1 MKKIYLLI
9 VLGVITLLTSCSNEV
24 NFGEQYKKV
33 VYIVNSKEPLFYA
46 EHNVTSTSKGK
57 ISVYITGSEL
67 PGKDIRISYKVDAQA
82 LEEYNKK
89 EYDDRTSLYFSLIP
103 ENLCSFQTPDI
114 TIKKGEPY
122 GLLEFT
128 LNTQALL
135 ANKVYILPITIYDA
149 QDAEIS
155 ENLHTILYVIQIQ
168 NEYAGDYMS
177 TYRINGVGQGDIKKK
192 ATAISS
198 KKILMPLAK
207 DNKDNTSS
215 NDVPDAN
222 NGYYQITVNE
232 DNSATLEPYLQ
243 SIIHQ
248 DKEKHSYYDPDE
260 RIFYIYYN
268 IEDKYGDYL
277 PVEEIL
283 KAI

>member
-1 MKKIYLLI
+1 MKRIYLLT
-9 VLGVITLLTSCSNEV
+9 VLGAIALLTSCSNKV

-46 EHNVTSTSKGK
+46 EHDVTNASKGK

-67 PGKDIRISYKVDAQA
+67 PSEDIRVSYKVDAQA
-82 LEEYNKK
+82 LEEYNKR
-89 EYDDRTSLYFSLIP
+89 EYDDRTNLYFSLIP
-103 ENLCSFQTPDI
+103 EDLYSFQTPDI

-128 LNTQALL
+128 LNTQALQ

-149 QDAEIS
+149 RGIEIS

-177 TYRINGVGQGDIKKK
+177 TYRINGIGQGDIKKK

-207 DNKDNTSS
+207 ASNTSS
-215 NDVPDAN
+215 DDALDAN
-222 NGYYQITVNE
+222 NGYYQITINE

-248 DKEKHSYYDPDE
+248 SKEKQSYYDPDE